1 MNHRP
6 DVFYVIGKPVWQGLG
21 WLFTS
26 LETVLLGF
34 LVERE
39 AVMKILALQ
48 EFYKSLIYF
57 GFISINVTLNQIN
70 ILKHY
75 FTYILPLGYYHHF
88 SELWITLYKS
98 TDNMP
103 LDKSLPI
110 SPNHSGHS
118 FPNTFMMMSVYII
131 KS

>member
-1 MNHRP
+1 MF
-6 DVFYVIGKPVWQGLG
+6 FYVIGKPAWQGLG

-57 GFISINVTLNQIN
+57 GFISIQ
-70 ILKHY
+70 H
-75 FTYILPLGYYHHF
+75 
-88 SELWITLYKS
+88 
-98 TDNMP
+98 
-103 LDKSLPI
+103 
-110 SPNHSGHS
+110 
-118 FPNTFMMMSVYII
+118 
-131 KS
+131 